1 MNKKFFLA
9 AACLLAAFAFTG
21 CSTTGSED
29 GSNGALVEDANG
41 MGGDVQV
48 GLDPDGAVT
57 VTGAAGYGSNFNGPE
72 A

>member
-29 GSNGALVEDANG
+29 GNSGTLVEDASG

-57 VTGAAGYGSNFNGPE
+57 VTGADGYGSKFQRP
-72 A
+72 